1 MTKVCDLLMLP
12 ALREIQVAAGEN
24 GLERKVEHVTVMEVP
39 DIKRWLKGNDFLIT
53 SFYSVRKSEKEQCDL
68 IRDLSDTCCCI
79 AVKTGQYVDR
89 LSENVKKAADE
100 CGIPL
105 LEIPFAM
112 PYIDIIIH
120 VMNQIFEEEG
130 STAIL
135 EKYVKD
141 ILYENY
147 NDEILMEERGRLF
160 GFEVKKNYYMAINV
174 SFRKKYVP
182 SKTEKKALRSLAQC
196 LQQYVKESGNIWGC
210 YLITLEKG
218 YLILA
223 EADEPAKLG
232 LLPERIALEGYVR
245 KLWKQGIEKLSC
257 STGSVEQGLQ
267 GIRDT
272 YSYSF
277 KAMHV
282 GRRLYREQPFY
293 SYERLKIFCNL
304 EEFLTK
310 GNGVMFT
317 DILAPIKN
325 MEILATLEM
334 YYECDSN
341 MDQVAERMFTHKNTV
356 KYRLNRIQ
364 ELTGLELKKTD
375 DNFKL
380 YLAVLARKMNG

>member
-1 MTKVCDLLMLP
+1 M
-12 ALREIQVAAGEN
+12 AAGHN

-53 SFYSVRKSEKEQCDL
+53 SFYSVRKSEQEQCSL
-68 IRDLSDTCCCI
+68 VRDLADICCCI
-79 AVKTGQYVDR
+79 AVKTGQYVNR
-89 LSENVKKAADE
+89 ISENVKKTADE

-105 LEIPFAM
+105 LEIPFSM
-112 PYIDIIIH
+112 PYIDIIIN
-120 VMNQIFEEEG
+120 VMNKIFEEEG

-160 GFEVKKNYYMAINV
+160 GFEVKKNYYMAVNV

-182 SKTEKKALRSLAQC
+182 SESEKKAMRSLTQMV
-196 LQQYVKESGNIWGC
+196 LQYIKESGNIWGC
-210 YLITLEKG
+210 YLTTLEKG
-218 YLILA
+218 YLILI
-223 EADEPAKLG
+223 EADEPGKIRR
-232 LLPERIALEGYVR
+232 LPERIDLESFIR
-245 KLWKQGIEKLSC
+245 KIWKPGMEKIAC
-257 STGSVEQGLQ
+257 AVGSVEQGLQ

-282 GRRLYREQPFY
+282 GRRLYREQLFY
-293 SYERLKIFCNL
+293 SYEKLKIFCNL

-310 GNGVMFT
+310 QNGAMFMN
-317 DILAPIKN
+317 ILAPIKN
-325 MEILATLEM
+325 SEILDTLEM
-334 YYECDSN
+334 YYECESN
-341 MDQVAERMFTHKNTV
+341 MEQAAARMFTHKNTI

-364 ELTGLELKKTD
+364 EQTGLDLKKPD

-380 YLAVLARKMNG
+380 YLAVLARKMNA